1 MEPMFLYFNLQ
12 PAAPVDQP
20 SPMPAVTLTVT
31 LPAVALPQTEMT
43 AVGLTSSVRD
53 PEQQVKS

>member
-1 MEPMFLYFNLQ
+1 MFLYFNLQ